1 MDALQITLTDAPDEV
16 ARRVVGGGLTGFNEV
31 VTGIADRR
39 PLAVLVRSAGP
50 DQEVLGGLI
59 GRTSLGLLF
68 ITEMFLP
75 ESLRGAGLG
84 RRIVAMA
91 EDEARRRG
99 CIASVLYTIT
109 FQAPEF
115 YERLGYREFGRVE
128 CLPPGTARIF
138 MRKELG

>member
-1 MDALQITLTDAPDEV
+1 MDALQIRLTDAPDDV
-16 ARRVVGGGLTGFNEV
+16 ARRVIGGGLTRFNDT
-31 VTGIADRR
+31 VTDIADRR
-39 PLAVLVRSAGP
+39 PLAVLVRSAVAN
-50 DQEVLGGLI
+50 QEVVGGLI

-91 EDEARRRG
+91 EEEARRRG

-109 FQAPEF
+109 FQAPGF
-115 YERLGYREFGRVE
+115 YESLGYHEFGRVQ
-128 CLPPGTARIF
+128 CLPPGTERIF
-138 MRKELG
+138 MRKDLR